1 MHNNQ
6 EYIFYPRKKTDYTI
20 AALFGLGIISYAGCA
35 VVLAIAS
42 GYMLWTILFAFIAV
56 ALIGLTIYFVK
67 RGNSH
72 KVYFYDMGITVNT
85 TINDHINWHEIAQIY
100 NFIGTHKT
108 LIIFAKRL
116 ITLAEFNAIVND
128 KIGKDFEEFGIFF
141 DATTLDM
148 SKITPFLPADLKT
161 QTVRY
166 NKKLNKCGYVRQPN
180 QP

>member
-35 VVLAIAS
+35 VLMPFATGNI
-42 GYMLWTILFAFIAV
+42 LWTILFAFVAAV
-56 ALIGLTIYFVK
+56 LLVLAAFFIK
-67 RGNSH
+67 RGKSH

-85 TINDHINWHEIAQIY
+85 SITDHINWHEIVQIY
-100 NFIGTHKT
+100 NFIGNHKT
-108 LIIFAKRL
+108 LIIFAKRQ
-116 ITLAEFNAIVND
+116 ITLAEFNAVVKD
-128 KIGKDFEEFGIFF
+128 GKLDEFGIFF
-141 DATTLDM
+141 DATDLDM
-148 SKITPFLPADLKT
+148 NKVAPFIPADLNT

-166 NKKLNKCGYVRQPN
+166 NKKLNKCGYVRQSN